1 MGHEGAQKTLHWLRA
16 TFFTPHD
23 ARLVH
28 EFIKGCSVCQRNKTK
43 HLHLSGLL
51 QPRPMS
57 SSVWSDIAMDFV
69 EGFPKVGGKSVILT
83 IVDRL
88 SKMAHFLTLAHPYST
103 LTVANV
109 FFDQIVRLHGL
120 PMSIISDRDPVFTNN
135 VWRELFRLSGTQLRM
150 SSAFRPQTD
159 G

>member
-1 MGHEGAQKTLHWLRA
+1 ML
-16 TFFTPHD
+16 
-23 ARLVH
+23 
-28 EFIKGCSVCQRNKTK
+28 
-43 HLHLSGLL
+43 
-51 QPRPMS
+51 

-88 SKMAHFLTLAHPYST
+88 SKMAHFLTLGHPYST

-150 SSAFRPQTD
+150 SSAFRLQTD